1 MKRNK
6 LLLIVSALI
15 FATGAVWFLHGPAA
29 KSKTPFTP
37 GSLEEKAKKAKNGDD
52 SAVRDLAD
60 EVFYRYGLML
70 PTEMADKAKERLVRA
85 EIDYK
90 KNGKGNVREM
100 DVVQAVNFLAD
111 KFKAPEFART
121 DLQQVKMLRAK
132 MRLEFPSFIAPD
144 PEKKRG
150 LKKKLG
156 EPMNQ
161 EVSPLEATCLLL
173 NMVTQ
178 KALNDDFQQTPEEFA
193 GRVRHKPSWL
203 EGESDKPVMLLN
215 DPRNIE
221 KTRAVIRAAV
231 AGMRNMNTVDAINLT
246 DDTLDKLGI
255 KK

>member
-1 MKRNK
+1 MKRIK
-6 LLLIVSALI
+6 LLLIVSALT
-15 FATGAVWFLHGPAA
+15 FAAGTVWFLYEPGA
-29 KSKTPFTP
+29 KSKSPFTP
-37 GSLEEKAKKAKNGDD
+37 GSLEEKARKAKNGDERT
-52 SAVRDLAD
+52 VRDLAD

-70 PTEMADKAKERLVRA
+70 PAEMADKAKDRLVRA

-90 KNGKGNVREM
+90 KNGNGRIREM
-100 DVVQAVNFLAD
+100 DVVRAVNFLAE
-111 KFKAPEFART
+111 KFKAPEFTRT

-132 MRLEFPSFIAPD
+132 MRLEFPSFIAPAPD
-144 PEKKRG
+144 NKKG

-178 KALNDDFQQTPEEFA
+178 KALNDEYQQTPEEFA
-193 GRVRHKPSWL
+193 GRARHRPSWL
-203 EGESDKPVMLLN
+203 EGDSDKPTIMLN

-231 AGMRNMNTVDAINLT
+231 AGMRHMNTFDAINLA
-246 DDTLDKLGI
+246 DDTLDILGI